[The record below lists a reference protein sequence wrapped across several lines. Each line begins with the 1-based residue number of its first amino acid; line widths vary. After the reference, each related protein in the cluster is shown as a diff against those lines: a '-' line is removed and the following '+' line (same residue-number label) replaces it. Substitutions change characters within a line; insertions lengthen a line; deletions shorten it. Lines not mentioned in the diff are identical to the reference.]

1 MPRRVLAAQSR
12 VSERYLAQV
21 ESGRGNLSLIMLQQI
36 AHALAVSMD
45 ALLLD
50 RDEPPVEFAHIVE
63 FLRRLSPEKM
73 KTARQLLFHEF
84 GEIDAVGRL
93 ERIALIGLRGAGKST
108 LGAALAARLRVPFI
122 ELDRLIEEQSGL
134 TLDLVFDFHGQAGFR
149 RLELQCLEAVLRQ
162 HDRFVLATGGG
173 LVSESGTF
181 ERLLSMCVTVWVSA
195 TPKEH
200 MQRVLA
206 QGDLRPMAAN
216 RHAMKDLSRILA
228 EREVLYSRADMQL
241 NTSGQSP
248 HESLTS
254 LVGAL
259 GELLT
264 RDGGLTARPD
274 GKK

>member
-1 MPRRVLAAQSR
+1 
-12 VSERYLAQV
+12 
-21 ESGRGNLSLIMLQQI
+21 
-36 AHALAVSMD
+36 
-45 ALLLD
+45 
-50 RDEPPVEFAHIVE
+50 
-63 FLRRLSPEKM
+63 M
-73 KTARQLLFHEF
+73 KTARQLLFHAF
-84 GEIDAVGRL
+84 GEIDPVGRL

-108 LGAALAARLRVPFI
+108 LGAALAGRLGVPFI

-181 ERLLSMCVTVWVSA
+181 ERLLSTCVTVWVSA

-216 RHAMKDLSRILA
+216 RHAMQDLSKILA
-228 EREVLYSRADMQL
+228 EREVLYSRADAHV

-248 HESLTS
+248 DESLTA
-254 LVGAL
+254 LVRSL
-259 GELLT
+259 GEVPAREGASGPRP
-264 RDGGLTARPD
+264 RDR
-274 GKK
+274 K